1 MFDNPELL
9 KVWIWCLFK
18 ATHDDY
24 AQMVGLQEVYL
35 EKGQF
40 VFGMK
45 VASSE
50 LKMSES
56 KTYRLIKKLE
66 NMQNLNIKT
75 NNKFS
80 VITIENWGLYQSD
93 DCKSE
98 QQSEQQMNNKR
109 TTNEQQMNTNK
120 NDKNDKKEKNNTNSE
135 MADTKKINYK
145 EIYDYFVTL
154 NIVQSKG
161 YSNGIRDAIKKAMTT
176 NNYDTEYCKTLLY
189 RHKQVVDITSNHER
203 PVQPRDIQAFF
214 GQRAYQ
220 ASHLIC
226 TEYAEGGKYYEKYI
240 KPEEIKQNR
249 VPFKPTIVYVN
260 EG

>member
-1 MFDNPELL
+1 
-9 KVWIWCLFK
+9 
-18 ATHDDY
+18 
-24 AQMVGLQEVYL
+24 
-35 EKGQF
+35 
-40 VFGMK
+40 
-45 VASSE
+45 
-50 LKMSES
+50 
-56 KTYRLIKKLE
+56 
-66 NMQNLNIKT
+66 MQNIHIKS
-75 NNKFS
+75 NNKYS
-80 VITIENWGLYQSD
+80 VITIVNWNVYQGSD
-93 DCKSE
+93 TESE
-98 QQSEQQMNNKR
+98 QQNEQQMNNKR

-120 NDKNDKKEKNNTNSE
+120 KDKKEKKEKNNTNGE
-135 MADTKKINYK
+135 LADTKKINYK

-176 NNYDTEYCKTLLY
+176 NNYDAEYCKTLLY
-189 RHKQVVDITSNHER
+189 RHKQVVDKTKDQER